1 MSKARTLE
9 AGAIITAS
17 DRTGAAFAS
26 VSRKLAG
33 LDRSARSVSRSMM
46 LHDRAARSATAGM
59 VAIGRVLG
67 PAALAYGT
75 TRAVRSFAELER
87 RMTRVGITADASRED
102 MQQFTGEARRMAGE
116 LAMPM
121 DQIVAGADALAAQGR
136 SMQEIRALLPSVAKT
151 AQAAGAEVDDIARSA
166 DAVGT
171 HLKIGATEMQK
182 AFDIMAEG
190 GKAGQFELK
199 DMARYLPS
207 LAPAAKA
214 LGMEGTKGLSD
225 LVAMLQIL
233 RKGAGSAE
241 EAATSMNNVLQKM
254 SSEET
259 RKRFAKMGVNLEAA
273 LKKGRKEGR
282 NLIEVFEDATWKA
295 IKGDLSQLPKVINDM
310 EFARGMRALLS
321 MRGEW
326 QKLAGTIG
334 QASGTVDRDLNMV
347 LGDTEAKLQTLSN
360 SWDRFVNA
368 VGSGAVSLGAGSL
381 LKGMAESI
389 EELGD
394 GLDRLH
400 RIMEKRRQ
408 IAAADTEA
416 SGDAHGTKKW
426 VEEETKKA
434 AAIDAW
440 IFGKTGIDFSR
451 GLGGLVESYEK
462 SLSVDAALREGR
474 RSAETRSDK
483 AREDML
489 DELLYGRSSL
499 GDKRL
504 AAFDSAMGEE
514 ENRRIYDLQRDLD
527 RLQSQWM
534 AQRGM
539 SLGVWQPFGAS
550 VQGKGV
556 KGAKAIG
563 AGPGMDG
570 LSGAS
575 AIEGPG
581 FGAFGAKVG
590 VPLIGDGGA
599 IKAELEGH
607 ARVVNEIELT
617 LNTDLFRAQVRQ
629 VIREEVGHIRVSP
642 QMSPVGPGS
651 TGLSS
656 PDAGG

>member
-1 MSKARTLE
+1 MTRARTLE
-9 AGAIITAS
+9 AAAIISAS

-33 LDRSARSVSRSMM
+33 LDRAARGVGRTML
-46 LHDRAARSATAGM
+46 LHDRAARAMTAGM
-59 VAIGRVLG
+59 VALGRVLG

-75 TRAVRSFAELER
+75 TRAVRNFAELER
-87 RMTRVGITADASRED
+87 RMTRVGITADASREE
-102 MQQFTGEARRMAGE
+102 MEQFTGEARRMAGDI
-116 LAMPM
+116 AMPL

-136 SMQEIRALLPSVAKT
+136 SLQEIRALLPSVAKT

-171 HLKIGATEMQK
+171 HLKIGADEMQK

-214 LGMEGTKGLSD
+214 IGMEGAKGLAD

-241 EAATSMNNVLQKM
+241 EAATSMNNILQKM

-259 RKRFAKMGVNLEAA
+259 RKRFAKMGVDLEAA

-295 IKGDLSQLPKVINDM
+295 IRGDLSQLPKLIGDM

-326 QKLAGTIG
+326 QRLAGAIG
-334 QASGTVDRDLNMV
+334 EASGTVERDLNRV
-347 LGDTEAKLQTLSN
+347 LGDSQAKFDQLSN
-360 SWDRFVNA
+360 AWDRFVTS
-368 VGSGAVSLGAGSL
+368 VGAGAVNMGVGSL
-381 LKGMAESI
+381 LQGLAESI
-389 EELGD
+389 DQLSN
-394 GLDRLH
+394 GLQKVEDIL
-400 RIMEKRRQ
+400 EKRRR
-408 IAAADTEA
+408 I
-416 SGDAHGTKKW
+416 
-426 VEEETKKA
+426 
-434 AAIDAW
+434 AAIDAEASGEAEGTREW
-440 IFGKTGIDFSR
+440 IEQEKRKGEAFDAWVLGLTGIDFR
-451 GLGGLVESYEK
+451 GGIAGLVDSYEQ

-474 RSAETRSDK
+474 RDAEARADK
-483 AREDML
+483 AREEML
-489 DELLYGRSSL
+489 DELIYGRSSL

-504 AAFDSAMGEE
+504 DAFDRATREE
-514 ENRRIYDLQRDLD
+514 ENRRIYDFQRELE

-534 AQRGM
+534 AQRAM
-539 SLGVWQPFGAS
+539 SVGVWQPFGAS
-550 VQGKGV
+550 VQGRGW

-563 AGPGMDG
+563 AAPGMEG
-570 LSGAS
+570 VSGAS
-575 AIEGPG
+575 PLDGPG
-581 FGAFGAKVG
+581 FGSFGAK
-590 VPLIGDGGA
+590 IGAPVFGDAGP

-607 ARVVNEIELT
+607 ARVVNQIELT
-617 LNTDLFRAQVRQ
+617 LNTDLFRAQVQQ
-629 VIREEVGHIRVSP
+629 VIREEVGNIRVSP
-642 QMSPVGPGS
+642 ASPVGPGS

-656 PDAGG
+656 PDVG

>member
-1 MSKARTLE
+1 MTRARTLE
-9 AGAIITAS
+9 AAAIISAS

-33 LDRSARSVSRSMM
+33 LDRAARGVGRTML
-46 LHDRAARSATAGM
+46 LHDRAARAMTAGM
-59 VAIGRVLG
+59 VALGRVLG

-75 TRAVRSFAELER
+75 TRAVRNFAELER
-87 RMTRVGITADASRED
+87 RMTRVGITADASREE
-102 MQQFTGEARRMAGE
+102 MEQFTGEARRMAGD
-116 LAMPM
+116 LAMPL

-136 SMQEIRALLPSVAKT
+136 SLQEIRALLPSVAKT

-171 HLKIGATEMQK
+171 HLKIGADEMQK

-214 LGMEGTKGLSD
+214 IGMEGAKGLAD

-241 EAATSMNNVLQKM
+241 EAATSMNNILQKM

-259 RKRFAKMGVNLEAA
+259 RKRFAKMGVDLEAA

-295 IKGDLSQLPKVINDM
+295 IRGDLSQLPKLIGDM
-310 EFARGMRALLS
+310 EFARGMRVLLS

-326 QKLAGTIG
+326 QRLAGAIG
-334 QASGTVDRDLNMV
+334 EASGTVERDLNRV
-347 LGDTEAKLQTLSN
+347 LGDSQAKFDQLSN
-360 SWDRFVNA
+360 AWDRFVTS
-368 VGSGAVSLGAGSL
+368 VGAGAVNMGVGSL
-381 LKGMAESI
+381 LQGLAESI
-389 EELGD
+389 DQLSN
-394 GLDRLH
+394 GLQKVEDIL
-400 RIMEKRRQ
+400 EKRRR
-408 IAAADTEA
+408 I
-416 SGDAHGTKKW
+416 
-426 VEEETKKA
+426 
-434 AAIDAW
+434 AAIDAEASGEAEGTREW
-440 IFGKTGIDFSR
+440 IEQEKRKGEAFDAWVLGLTGIDFR
-451 GLGGLVESYEK
+451 GGIAGLVDAYEQ

-474 RSAETRSDK
+474 RDAEARADK

-489 DELLYGRSSL
+489 DEQIYGRSSL
-499 GDKRL
+499 ADKRL
-504 AAFDSAMGEE
+504 AAFDRAMGEE
-514 ENRRIYDLQRDLD
+514 EHRRIYDLQREFE
-527 RLQSQWM
+527 RLQGEWM
-534 AQRGM
+534 ARRGM
-539 SLGVWQPFGAS
+539 SLSVWQPFGAS
-550 VQGKGV
+550 AQGKGW

-563 AGPGMDG
+563 AGPGMEG

-575 AIEGPG
+575 TMEGPG
-581 FGAFGAKVG
+581 FGAFGAKMG

-599 IKAELEGH
+599 IKAELDGH

-629 VIREEVGHIRVSP
+629 VIREEIGHIRVSP
-642 QMSPVGPGS
+642 ASPVGPGS

-656 PDAGG
+656 PDAG

>member
-1 MSKARTLE
+1 MTRARTLE
-9 AGAIITAS
+9 AAAIISAS

-33 LDRSARSVSRSMM
+33 LDRAARGVGRTML
-46 LHDRAARSATAGM
+46 LHDRAARAMTAGM
-59 VAIGRVLG
+59 VALGRVLG

-75 TRAVRSFAELER
+75 TRAVRNFAELER
-87 RMTRVGITADASRED
+87 RMTRVGITADASREE
-102 MQQFTGEARRMAGE
+102 MEQFTGEARRMAGD
-116 LAMPM
+116 LAMPL

-136 SMQEIRALLPSVAKT
+136 SLQEIRALLPSVAKT

-171 HLKIGATEMQK
+171 HLKIGADEMQK

-214 LGMEGTKGLSD
+214 IGMEGAKGLAD

-241 EAATSMNNVLQKM
+241 EAATSMNNILQKM

-259 RKRFAKMGVNLEAA
+259 RKRFAKMGVDLEAA

-295 IKGDLSQLPKVINDM
+295 IRGDLSQLPKLIGDM

-326 QKLAGTIG
+326 QRLAGAIG
-334 QASGTVDRDLNMV
+334 EASGTVERDLNRV
-347 LGDTEAKLQTLSN
+347 LGDSQAKFDQLSN
-360 SWDRFVNA
+360 AWDRFVTS
-368 VGSGAVSLGAGSL
+368 VGAGAVNMGVGSL
-381 LKGMAESI
+381 LQGLAESI
-389 EELGD
+389 DQLSN
-394 GLDRLH
+394 GLQKVEDIL
-400 RIMEKRRQ
+400 EKRRR
-408 IAAADTEA
+408 I
-416 SGDAHGTKKW
+416 
-426 VEEETKKA
+426 
-434 AAIDAW
+434 AAIDAEASGEAEGAREW
-440 IFGKTGIDFSR
+440 IEQEKRKGEAFDAWVLGLTGIDFR
-451 GLGGLVESYEK
+451 GGIAGLVDAYEQ
-462 SLSVDAALREGR
+462 SLSVDSALREGR
-474 RSAETRSDK
+474 RDAEARADK

-489 DELLYGRSSL
+489 DEQIYGRSSL
-499 GDKRL
+499 ADKRL
-504 AAFDSAMGEE
+504 AAFDRAMGEE
-514 ENRRIYDLQRDLD
+514 EHRRIYDLQREFE
-527 RLQSQWM
+527 RLQGEWM
-534 AQRGM
+534 ARRGM
-539 SLGVWQPFGAS
+539 SLSVWQPFGAS
-550 VQGKGV
+550 AQGKGW

-563 AGPGMDG
+563 AGPGMEG

-575 AIEGPG
+575 TMEGPG
-581 FGAFGAKVG
+581 FGAFGAKMG

-599 IKAELEGH
+599 IKAELDGH

-629 VIREEVGHIRVSP
+629 VIREEIGHIRVSP
-642 QMSPVGPGS
+642 SSPVGPGS

-656 PDAGG
+656 PDAG